1 MIFLIVLLSIS
12 ILPVIWIN
20 YVFKKND
27 EILPNMPFNGIE
39 FGNQLIKELELKD
52 VCLEKTLIGDHYDL
66 DQRKV
71 KVGEDRLRKKS
82 LTSISIIC
90 HEIGH
95 AIQHAENYT
104 PLITRTK
111 LVKNTLWINKIAF
124 AVIYIGLPIIF
135 ATGYLPLIKVCILLI
150 LLSLFI
156 GVVIHLVTL
165 EVELDASFNKAMPII
180 KKKIPEVY
188 HDSCRSILRAAA
200 FTDVV
205 GVFKNLISLRMI
217 TYLLFYLSVYR
228 LQFSYL
234 CQP

>member
-1 MIFLIVLLSIS
+1 M
-12 ILPVIWIN
+12 LPVVWLN

-52 VCLEKTLIGDHYDL
+52 VSLEKTLIGDHYDL

-71 KVGEDRLRKKS
+71 KVGEDRLKKKS

-111 LVKNTLWINKIAF
+111 LVKNTLWINKISF

-135 ATGYLPLIKVCILLI
+135 ATGYLPLIKVCILLV

-180 KKKIPEVY
+180 QKKIPEVY

-200 FTDVV
+200 FTYVV

-217 TYLLFYLSVYR
+217 WTVLSR
-228 LQFSYL
+228 IR
-234 CQP
+234 

>member
-1 MIFLIVLLSIS
+1 MIFLIVLFSLS
-12 ILPVIWIN
+12 ILPVVWIN

-111 LVKNTLWINKIAF
+111 LVKNTLWINKISF

-150 LLSLFI
+150 LLSLFV

-180 KKKIPEVY
+180 KKKIPAVY

-200 FTDVV
+200 FTYVV

-217 TYLLFYLSVYR
+217 WTVLSR
-228 LQFSYL
+228 IR
-234 CQP
+234 

>member
-66 DQRKV
+66 DQKKV

-124 AVIYIGLPIIF
+124 AVIYVGLPIIF

-180 KKKIPEVY
+180 KKKIPAVY

-200 FTDVV
+200 FTYVV

-217 TYLLFYLSVYR
+217 WTVLSR
-228 LQFSYL
+228 IR
-234 CQP
+234 

>member
-27 EILPNMPFNGIE
+27 VILPNMPFNGIE

-180 KKKIPEVY
+180 KKKIPAVY

-200 FTDVV
+200 FTYVV

-217 TYLLFYLSVYR
+217 WTVLSR
-228 LQFSYL
+228 IR
-234 CQP
+234 

>member
-1 MIFLIVLLSIS
+1 MIFLIVLFSIS
-12 ILPVIWIN
+12 ILPVVWIN

-180 KKKIPEVY
+180 QKKIPEVY

-200 FTDVV
+200 FTYVV

-217 TYLLFYLSVYR
+217 WTVLSR
-228 LQFSYL
+228 IR
-234 CQP
+234 

>member
-12 ILPVIWIN
+12 ILPVVWIN

-150 LLSLFI
+150 LLSLFV

-180 KKKIPEVY
+180 KKKIPAVY

-200 FTDVV
+200 FTYVV

-217 TYLLFYLSVYR
+217 WTVLSR
-228 LQFSYL
+228 IR
-234 CQP
+234 

>member
-180 KKKIPEVY
+180 KKKIPAVY

-200 FTDVV
+200 FTYVV

-217 TYLLFYLSVYR
+217 WTVLSR
-228 LQFSYL
+228 IT
-234 CQP
+234 

>member
-124 AVIYIGLPIIF
+124 AVIYVGLPIIF

-180 KKKIPEVY
+180 KKKIPAVY

-200 FTDVV
+200 FTYVV

-217 TYLLFYLSVYR
+217 WAVLSR
-228 LQFSYL
+228 IR
-234 CQP
+234 

>member
-1 MIFLIVLLSIS
+1 M
-12 ILPVIWIN
+12 
-20 YVFKKND
+20 
-27 EILPNMPFNGIE
+27 
-39 FGNQLIKELELKD
+39 
-52 VCLEKTLIGDHYDL
+52 
-66 DQRKV
+66 
-71 KVGEDRLRKKS
+71 GEDRLRKKS

-180 KKKIPEVY
+180 EKKIPAVY

-200 FTDVV
+200 FTYVV
-205 GVFKNLISLRMI
+205 GVFKKFNIFENDMDCPFRI
-217 TYLLFYLSVYR
+217 R
-228 LQFSYL
+228 
-234 CQP
+234 

>member
-1 MIFLIVLLSIS
+1 M
-12 ILPVIWIN
+12 LPVVWLN

-52 VCLEKTLIGDHYDL
+52 VSLEKTLIGDHYDL

-180 KKKIPEVY
+180 KKKIPAVY

-200 FTDVV
+200 FTYVV

-217 TYLLFYLSVYR
+217 WTVLSR
-228 LQFSYL
+228 IR
-234 CQP
+234 

>member
-165 EVELDASFNKAMPII
+165 EVELNASFNKAMPII
-180 KKKIPEVY
+180 KKKIPAVY

-200 FTDVV
+200 FTYVV

-217 TYLLFYLSVYR
+217 WTVLSR
-228 LQFSYL
+228 IR
-234 CQP
+234 

>member
-1 MIFLIVLLSIS
+1 MIFIIVLLSIS
-12 ILPVIWIN
+12 ILPVVWIN

-180 KKKIPEVY
+180 KKKIPAVY

-200 FTDVV
+200 FTYVV

-217 TYLLFYLSVYR
+217 WTVLSR
-228 LQFSYL
+228 IR
-234 CQP
+234 